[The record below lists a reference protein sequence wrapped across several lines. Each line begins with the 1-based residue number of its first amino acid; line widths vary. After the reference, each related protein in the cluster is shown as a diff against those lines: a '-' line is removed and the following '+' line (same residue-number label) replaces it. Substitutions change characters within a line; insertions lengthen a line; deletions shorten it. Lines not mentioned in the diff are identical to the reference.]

1 MRRCINPIVS
11 RLTQPA
17 LLRAPA
23 LLRPAPAAG
32 NAPYSGYGGIQSRQE
47 AVKWYKEEL
56 ARLENE
62 KECARKFE
70 PPIVTT
76 KHGRALLKEPL
87 LNKGTAFK
95 NAERDSMS
103 LRGLVPPRR
112 LRMTEQC
119 KKVML
124 QIRAEADPLKKNV
137 ILQGLQDRN
146 EVLYYRILQDN
157 INELAPIV
165 YTPTVGA
172 KTPPRRPSRPQPL
185 TTTRR
190 VLVAARRR
198 LPEVWLELRPDAR
211 HVLLGDRPRAHGE
224 HDVQLGRGR
233 RRGDRRDGRL
243 AYPRARRPRDERHG
257 HPGGQAGAVRRGGRH
272 RPAEG
277 TPRHARHGH
286 QQRRSAAGRVLPW
299 AAASEAQG

>member
-1 MRRCINPIVS
+1 MHFLVGPTRVVNRANMRRCINPIVS

-112 LRMTEQC
+112 LRA
-119 KKVML
+119 
-124 QIRAEADPLKKNV
+124 RYSLK
-137 ILQGLQDRN
+137 
-146 EVLYYRILQDN
+146 
-157 INELAPIV
+157 
-165 YTPTVGA
+165 
-172 KTPPRRPSRPQPL
+172 
-185 TTTRR
+185 
-190 VLVAARRR
+190 
-198 LPEVWLELRPDAR
+198 
-211 HVLLGDRPRAHGE
+211 
-224 HDVQLGRGR
+224 
-233 RRGDRRDGRL
+233 GRL
-243 AYPRARRPRDERHG
+243 SSFRK
-257 HPGGQAGAVRRGGRH
+257 
-272 RPAEG
+272 
-277 TPRHARHGH
+277 
-286 QQRRSAAGRVLPW
+286 
-299 AAASEAQG
+299 